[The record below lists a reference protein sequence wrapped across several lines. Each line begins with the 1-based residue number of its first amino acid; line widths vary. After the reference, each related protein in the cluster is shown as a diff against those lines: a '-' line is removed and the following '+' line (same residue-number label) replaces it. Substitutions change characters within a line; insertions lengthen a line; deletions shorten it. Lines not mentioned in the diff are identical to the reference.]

1 MEMYYEKVVEMHQ
14 NGYTPSA
21 ISKKI
26 NLDQDTILRWIPQ
39 DDETALQFFSK
50 WSHMCDKLS
59 WSYYRALMKVQ
70 DDSVRSSSLQGY
82 L

>member
-14 NGYTPSA
+14 KGYTPSA

-50 WSHMCDKLS
+50 WSHT
-59 WSYYRALMKVQ
+59 V
-70 DDSVRSSSLQGY
+70 
-82 L
+82 